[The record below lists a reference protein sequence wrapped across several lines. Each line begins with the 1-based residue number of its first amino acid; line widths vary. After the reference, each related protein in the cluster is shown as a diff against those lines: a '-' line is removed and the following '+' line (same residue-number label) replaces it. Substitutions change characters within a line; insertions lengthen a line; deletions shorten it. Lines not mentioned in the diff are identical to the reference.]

1 MAEIG
6 EWRRKKKRMKEK
18 KNPSTVS
25 NNAPRTNERMSLEIT
40 KPFEYSLGI
49 WYTKYLPKNDSWIC
63 FCVSNRCV
71 CDHKIDLRYSN
82 HRRSDKE
89 NFFSVWEIWLCVL
102 ECGRRAC
109 FIYQC
114 GCRECRSLGGYRYIF
129 IVSHQFIS
137 HRIRRQ
143 YTHIYIRN
151 MYRWNAEKIIISS
164 YCSQTNLVY
173 FAFGH
178 LLEYRLLIC
187 FFYRVRCNITFDFNM
202 CCICFMGTLNVSK
215 AVKIRWN
222 ETRKKKMWQKWKC
235 SATNWISLFNS
246 MGICI
251 FFFWCLPTSNTNT
264 ALLLPIWYTVYA

>member
-1 MAEIG
+1 MWLKSANDE
-6 EWRRKKKRMKEK
+6 ERKKEWKKK

-143 YTHIYIRN
+143 YTHIYIF
-151 MYRWNAEKIIISS
+151 
-164 YCSQTNLVY
+164 V
-173 FAFGH
+173 
-178 LLEYRLLIC
+178 
-187 FFYRVRCNITFDFNM
+187 
-202 CCICFMGTLNVSK
+202 
-215 AVKIRWN
+215 
-222 ETRKKKMWQKWKC
+222 
-235 SATNWISLFNS
+235 
-246 MGICI
+246 ICI
-251 FFFWCLPTSNTNT
+251 AEMPKRLSFRRIVRKRISYILPSAICWSIDYWFVFFT
-264 ALLLPIWYTVYA
+264 A